1 LSRFIELFT
10 KRKYNIL
17 CKGKNLINW
26 GINMKRLNTSELTPG
41 MVTAEDVYT
50 YTNQLLVP
58 KGSVLNDKS
67 ITKLEFYSIINVR
80 VEDELSKEFLSEPQM
95 PEDVSYSEK
104 IKKSPEF
111 IAFKAKFDEE
121 VPKFQHMLDSVA
133 QNKKALNV
141 DELLNF
147 TLNLLK
153 SDSGYLS
160 VFDML
165 HNMRQYDD
173 MTYVHSINVAL
184 MCNVFARW
192 LRMSEEETKMATIC
206 GLLHDIGKVAVPEDI
221 IKKPGKLTEG
231 EYTVVKKHTLE
242 GYNALKAQNVPE
254 PIMNA
259 ALMHHERCDGSGYP
273 FGIKNSKIDMYAKMV
288 AIVDVYDAMT
298 SARIYRGPMCPFK
311 VVDIFES
318 EGLQKYDT
326 RFIMTFLEN
335 IVNTYML
342 HRVKLN
348 DGRVGDVVFINRSS
362 LANPTI
368 KCGNEFVDLSA
379 EPNLFIEAI
388 I

>member
-1 LSRFIELFT
+1 
-10 KRKYNIL
+10 
-17 CKGKNLINW
+17 
-26 GINMKRLNTSELTPG
+26 MKRLSTADLTPG
-41 MVTAEDVYT
+41 MVAAEDIYT
-50 YTNQLLVP
+50 YANQLLIP
-58 KGSVLNDKS
+58 KGSILNDKA

-80 VEDELSKEFLSEPQM
+80 VEDEISKDYIAKRELSE
-95 PEDVSYSEK
+95 DYSYSEK
-104 IKKSPEF
+104 IKRSPEF
-111 IAFKAKFDEE
+111 IEFKKHFDEE
-121 VPKFQHMLDSVA
+121 VPKFKTMLDST
-133 QNKKALNV
+133 ALNKCTL
-141 DELLNF
+141 DIDALLSF
-147 TLNLLK
+147 TLNLLRPE
-153 SDSGYLS
+153 SGYLS

-192 LRMSEEETKMATIC
+192 LRMTEEETKLATLC
-206 GLLHDIGKVAVPEDI
+206 GLLHDIGKVALPENI
-221 IKKPGKLTEG
+221 IKKPGKLTES
-231 EYTVVKKHTLE
+231 EYTIVKKHTLE
-242 GYNALKAQNVPE
+242 GYNLLKMQNVPE

-259 ALMHHERCDGSGYP
+259 ALMHHERCDGTGYP
-273 FGIKNSKIDMYAKMV
+273 FGIKNTKIDTFAKMV

-342 HRVKLN
+342 NRVKLN

-368 KCGNEFVDLSA
+368 KCGKEFIDLSA

>member
-1 LSRFIELFT
+1 
-10 KRKYNIL
+10 
-17 CKGKNLINW
+17 
-26 GINMKRLNTSELTPG
+26 MKRLNTSELTPG

-133 QNKKALNV
+133 QNKKTLNV

-192 LRMSEEETKMATIC
+192 LRMTDEETKMATIC

-231 EYTVVKKHTLE
+231 EYTIVKKHTLE

>member
-1 LSRFIELFT
+1 
-10 KRKYNIL
+10 
-17 CKGKNLINW
+17 
-26 GINMKRLNTSELTPG
+26 MKRLSTTQLTPG
-41 MVTAEDVYT
+41 MVTAEDVFT
-50 YTNQLLVP
+50 YTNQLLIP
-58 KGSVLNDKS
+58 RGSILTDKS
-67 ITKLEFYSIINVR
+67 ITKLEFYSIINVK
-80 VEDELSKEFLSEPQM
+80 VEDDISKEYLRNPEV
-95 PEDVSYSEK
+95 PEDISYSEK

-111 IAFKAKFDEE
+111 VEFKERFDAE
-121 VPKFQHMLDSVA
+121 VPKFQGILDSVA
-133 QNKKALNV
+133 LNKRPLNL
-141 DELLNF
+141 DGLLDF
-147 TLNLLK
+147 TFNLLK
-153 SDSGYLS
+153 CDSGYLS

-192 LRMSEEETKMATIC
+192 LRMTEEETKLATLC

-231 EYTVVKKHTLE
+231 EYTLVKKHTLE
-242 GYNALKAQNVPE
+242 GYNALKAQGAPI

-273 FGIKNSKIDMYAKMV
+273 FGIKNSKIDTFAKMV

-311 VVDIFES
+311 VVGIFED
-318 EGLQKYDT
+318 ECLQKYDT

-342 HRVKLN
+342 NRVKLN

-368 KCGNEFVDLSA
+368 KCGSEFIDLSA

>member
-1 LSRFIELFT
+1 
-10 KRKYNIL
+10 
-17 CKGKNLINW
+17 
-26 GINMKRLNTSELTPG
+26 MKRLSTTDLTPG
-41 MVTAEDVYT
+41 MVTAEDVYN
-50 YTNQLLVP
+50 YTNQLIIPRGAILT
-58 KGSVLNDKS
+58 DKA

-80 VEDELSKEFLSEPQM
+80 VEDEISKEYLENPEL
-95 PEDVSYSEK
+95 PEDVSYSER

-111 IAFKAKFDEE
+111 IEFKARFDKE
-121 VPKFQHMLDSVA
+121 VPKFQNLLDSVA
-133 QNKKALNV
+133 LNKRPLDL
-141 DELLNF
+141 DELLGF
-147 TLNLLK
+147 TMNLLH
-153 SDSGYLS
+153 SDNGFLS

-192 LRMSEEETKMATIC
+192 LRMTEEETKLATLC

-231 EYTVVKKHTLE
+231 EYTIVKKHTLE
-242 GYNALKAQNVPE
+242 GYNALKIQNVPE
-254 PIMNA
+254 SIMNA

-273 FGIKNSKIDMYAKMV
+273 FGIKNSKIDSFAKMV

-368 KCGNEFVDLSA
+368 KCGNEFIDLSA

>member
-1 LSRFIELFT
+1 MLILLHTGEKQKSRRFIL
-10 KRKYNIL
+10 KRIS
-17 CKGKNLINW
+17 
-26 GINMKRLNTSELTPG
+26 TTQLTPG

-50 YTNQLLVP
+50 YTNQLLIP
-58 KGSVLNDKS
+58 RGTVLTDKA
-67 ITKLEFYSIINVR
+67 ITKLEFYSIINLK
-80 VEDELSKEFLSEPQM
+80 VEDDISAEYLANPEI
-95 PEDVSYSEK
+95 PEDISYSEK
-104 IKKSPEF
+104 VKRNPEYL
-111 IAFKAKFDEE
+111 AFKARFDEE
-121 VPKFQHMLDSVA
+121 VPKFQNMLDSVA
-133 QNKKALNV
+133 LNKRPIDL
-141 DELLNF
+141 DSLLDF
-147 TLNLLK
+147 TFNLLK

-192 LRMSEEETKMATIC
+192 LRMSEEETKMATLC
-206 GLLHDIGKVAVPEDI
+206 GLLHDIGKVAVPPDI
-221 IKKPGKLTEG
+221 IKKAGKLTEG
-231 EYTVVKKHTLE
+231 EYTIVKKHTLE
-242 GYNALKAQNVPE
+242 GYNALKAQNVPDS
-254 PIMNA
+254 IMNS

-273 FGIKNSKIDMYAKMV
+273 FGIKGPKIDVYAKMV

-311 VVDIFES
+311 VVGIFEDES
-318 EGLQKYDT
+318 LQKYDT

-342 HRVKLN
+342 NRVKLN
-348 DGRVGDVVFINRSS
+348 DGRVGEVVFINRSS

-368 KCGNEFVDLSA
+368 KCGTEFIDLSA

>member
-1 LSRFIELFT
+1 
-10 KRKYNIL
+10 
-17 CKGKNLINW
+17 
-26 GINMKRLNTSELTPG
+26 MKRLSTLELTPG
-41 MVTAEDVYT
+41 MITAEDVFT
-50 YTNQLLVP
+50 YTNQLLIP
-58 KGSVLNDKS
+58 KGTVLTDKS

-80 VEDELSKEFLSEPQM
+80 VEDNIDKEFTKNAL
-95 PEDVSYSEK
+95 PEDCSYAERIKQSE
-104 IKKSPEF
+104 EF
-111 IAFKAKFDEE
+111 IEFKRRFDQE
-121 VPKFQHMLDSVA
+121 VPKFKGILDSVA
-133 QNKKALNV
+133 LNRQKLSL
-141 DELLNF
+141 DSLLNF
-147 TLNLLK
+147 TLDLLHTE
-153 SDSGYLS
+153 SGYLS

-192 LRMSEEETKMATIC
+192 LRMTEEETKIATLC

-221 IKKPGKLTEG
+221 IKKPGKLSES
-231 EYTVVKKHTLE
+231 EYTIVKKHTLE
-242 GYNALKAQNVPE
+242 GYNSLKKQSVPE
-254 PIMNA
+254 TIMNA
-259 ALMHHERCDGSGYP
+259 ALMHHERCDGTGYP
-273 FGIKNSKIDMYAKMV
+273 FGIKNSKIDTFAKMV

-298 SARIYRGPMCPFK
+298 SARVYRGPMCPFK

-368 KCGNEFVDLSA
+368 KCGNEFIDLSA
-379 EPNLFIEAI
+379 EPNLHIDAI

>member
-1 LSRFIELFT
+1 
-10 KRKYNIL
+10 
-17 CKGKNLINW
+17 
-26 GINMKRLNTSELTPG
+26 MKRLATSELTPG
-41 MVTAEDVYT
+41 MVAAEDIYT
-50 YTNQLLVP
+50 YTNQLLIP
-58 KGSVLNDKS
+58 KGTILSDKA

-80 VEDELSKEFLSEPQM
+80 VEDDISKEYLENPEL
-95 PEDVSYSEK
+95 PEDCSYSER

-111 IAFKAKFDEE
+111 IEFKARFDEE
-121 VPKFQHMLDSVA
+121 VPKFQALLDSVA
-133 QNKKALNV
+133 LNKRPL
-141 DELLNF
+141 DIDGLLDF
-147 TLNLLK
+147 TMNLLK
-153 SDSGYLS
+153 SESGYLS

-192 LRMSEEETKMATIC
+192 LRMTEEETKLATLC

-231 EYTVVKKHTLE
+231 EYTIVKKHTLE
-242 GYNALKAQNVPE
+242 GYNALKIQNVPE

-273 FGIKNSKIDMYAKMV
+273 FGIKNSKIDTFAKMV

-348 DGRVGDVVFINRSS
+348 DGRVGDVVFINRSG

-368 KCGNEFVDLSA
+368 KCGKEFIDLSA

>member
-1 LSRFIELFT
+1 
-10 KRKYNIL
+10 
-17 CKGKNLINW
+17 
-26 GINMKRLNTSELTPG
+26 MKRVSTTELTPG

-50 YTNQLLVP
+50 YTNQLIIP
-58 KGSVLNDKS
+58 RGSILTDKT

-80 VEDELSKEFLSEPQM
+80 IEDELSREYLANPDM
-95 PEDVSYSEK
+95 PEDVSYAEK
-104 IKKSPEF
+104 IKRSPEF
-111 IAFKAKFDEE
+111 IEFKARFDQE
-121 VPKFQHMLDSVA
+121 VPKFKLLLDST
-133 QNKKALNV
+133 ALNKRTLDL
-141 DELLNF
+141 DEMLNF

-153 SDSGYLS
+153 SDNGYLS

-192 LRMSEEETKMATIC
+192 LRMTEEETKLATLC
-206 GLLHDIGKVAVPEDI
+206 GLLHDIGKVAVPEEI
-221 IKKPGKLTEG
+221 IKKPGKLTEV
-231 EYTVVKKHTLE
+231 EYTIVKKHTLE
-242 GYNALKAQNVPE
+242 GYNALRAQRVPE
-254 PIMNA
+254 PIMNS

-273 FGIKNSKIDMYAKMV
+273 FGIKNSKIDSFAKMV

-348 DGRVGDVVFINRSS
+348 DGRIGDVVFINRSS

-368 KCGNEFVDLSA
+368 KCGKEFIDLSA

>member
-1 LSRFIELFT
+1 
-10 KRKYNIL
+10 
-17 CKGKNLINW
+17 
-26 GINMKRLNTSELTPG
+26 MKRISTTQLTPG

-50 YTNQLLVP
+50 YTNQLLIP
-58 KGSVLNDKS
+58 RGTVLTDKA
-67 ITKLEFYSIINVR
+67 ITKLEFYSIINLK
-80 VEDELSKEFLSEPQM
+80 VEDDISAEYLANPEI
-95 PEDVSYSEK
+95 PEDISYSEK
-104 IKKSPEF
+104 VKRNPEYL
-111 IAFKAKFDEE
+111 AFKARFDEE
-121 VPKFQHMLDSVA
+121 VPKFQNMLDSVA
-133 QNKKALNV
+133 LNKRPIDL
-141 DELLNF
+141 DSLLDF
-147 TLNLLK
+147 TFNLLK

-192 LRMSEEETKMATIC
+192 LRMSEEETKMATLC
-206 GLLHDIGKVAVPEDI
+206 GLLHDIGKVAVPPDI

-231 EYTVVKKHTLE
+231 EYTIVKKHTLE
-242 GYNALKAQNVPE
+242 GYNALKAQNVPDS
-254 PIMNA
+254 IMNS

-273 FGIKNSKIDMYAKMV
+273 FGIKGPKIDVYAKMV

-311 VVDIFES
+311 VVGIFEDES
-318 EGLQKYDT
+318 LQKYDT

-342 HRVKLN
+342 NRVKLN
-348 DGRVGDVVFINRSS
+348 DGRVGEVVFINRSS

-368 KCGNEFVDLSA
+368 KCGTEFIDLSA

>member
-1 LSRFIELFT
+1 MRRLST
-10 KRKYNIL
+10 KDL
-17 CKGKNLINW
+17 V
-26 GINMKRLNTSELTPG
+26 PG
-41 MVTAEDVYT
+41 MIAAEDVYT
-50 YTNQLLVP
+50 YTNQLLIP
-58 KGSVLNDKS
+58 RGAILNDKS

-80 VEDELSKEFLSEPQM
+80 VEDGPGSGVGAPVKFQEDLSYAERIKSTPQFIEFKER
-95 PEDVSYSEK
+95 
-104 IKKSPEF
+104 
-111 IAFKAKFDEE
+111 FDET
-121 VPKFQHMLDSVA
+121 VPKFSKLLDSVA
-133 QNKKALNV
+133 LNKRPLV
-141 DELLNF
+141 LDDLLNF
-147 TLNLLK
+147 TEYLLK
-153 SDSGYLS
+153 REDGYVS

-192 LRMSEEETKMATIC
+192 LRMTPEEINIATLC
-206 GLLHDIGKVAVPEDI
+206 GLLHDIGKVAVPPEI
-221 IKKPGKLTEG
+221 IKKPGKLTES
-231 EYTVVKKHTLE
+231 EYTIVKKHTLE
-242 GYNALKAQNVPE
+242 GYNALRVHNVPE
-254 PIMNA
+254 VISNA
-259 ALMHHERCDGSGYP
+259 ALMHHERCDGTGYP
-273 FGIKNSKIDMYAKMV
+273 FGIKNAKIDTFAKMV

-342 HRVKLN
+342 NRVKLN
-348 DGRVGDVVFINRSS
+348 DGREGDVVFINRSA

-368 KCGNEFVDLSA
+368 KCGTEFIDLSA